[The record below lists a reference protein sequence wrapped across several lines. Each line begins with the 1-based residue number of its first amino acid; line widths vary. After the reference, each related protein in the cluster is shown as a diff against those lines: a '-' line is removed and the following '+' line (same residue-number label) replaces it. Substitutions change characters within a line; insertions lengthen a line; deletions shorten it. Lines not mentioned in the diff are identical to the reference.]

1 MEFREELPRARKARG
16 WSQEDLAARVGV
28 SRQAVSKWETGD
40 AAPDLQKLVAL
51 ADALDMSLDTLC
63 GREPPAP
70 AAADTADPPAVLRA
84 ARGGKTR
91 RAWLALCVLL
101 AVCMAAG
108 GMWWNGSRRSIV
120 PAEDLTVFGYGFS
133 SMGGSKL
140 GFYFTPS
147 VASEHYT
154 YRVIFT
160 DQEGGSATA
169 EVPCVDGL
177 CSGTVALDQSDV
189 YSVTVSVSGGNR
201 TVSIPVV
208 SDLRFSNLGISW
220 FPLV

>member
-28 SRQAVSKWETGD
+28 SRQAVSKWEMGD

-84 ARGGKTR
+84 ARGGKAR
-91 RAWLALCVLL
+91 RAWL